1 MYITRKTSCKDKAD
15 TAAALGILNKIA
27 CADTLW
33 NLHWCAPC
41 NRAVLHP
48 EFNILVI
55 ISKSAAKDRK
65 TADVFGTVRHG
76 HPEIDLVA
84 VIQVELVDRDIGD
97 PCIINENA
105 IVVDNKCFQK
115 SVLVPVCKPPVRCE
129 KSFGVGKVTRTCPD
143 TDKRII

>member
-1 MYITRKTSCKDKAD
+1 M
-15 TAAALGILNKIA
+15 
-27 CADTLW
+27 
-33 NLHWCAPC
+33 
-41 NRAVLHP
+41 
-48 EFNILVI
+48 
-55 ISKSAAKDRK
+55 
-65 TADVFGTVRHG
+65 FGTVRHG

-97 PCIINENA
+97 PCIIDENT